1 MGKTI
6 WHRRRAAATE
16 AGRLHADGGE
26 DKRQHYASMGADVR
40 DAYDAGYRN
49 HIRQLEEAAER
60 ERHPLRLI
68 AVRARTIIHSFCEG
82 DDPTQPITDLADMI
96 VEIADYLRDR
106 EDGL

>member
-49 HIRQLEEAAER
+49 HVRELEEAAER
-60 ERHPLRLI
+60 QRHPLRQARNRLNNMVERQRQGLPVETELI
-68 AVRARTIIHSFCEG
+68 SMIHEII
-82 DDPTQPITDLADMI
+82 
-96 VEIADYLRDR
+96 DYLLEKEDR
-106 EDGL
+106 GAL